1 VPNTKQTVDVAALAA
16 SWITDGP
23 GLSGWLDRNQFV
35 SFSQPAAIQEAV
47 FETLEPRIL
56 MSASDPATGSE
67 IVDMQWGD
75 VTTHVITNEWVE
87 RFDGPQT
94 KIDPLAMNLLEYGFT
109 GDNQACVTAAD
120 GEPLNSLEMDDILA
134 DAEDQLLMT
143 L

>member
-1 VPNTKQTVDVAALAA
+1 MPITRQNVDFAA
-16 SWITDGP
+16 SAATWITGRSD
-23 GLSGWLDRNQFV
+23 LSGAIGRNQFAR
-35 SFSQPAAIQEAV
+35 FSQPTAIQKAI

-87 RFDGPQT
+87 RFDGPEAQ
-94 KIDPLAMNLLEYGFT
+94 IDPLAMNLLEYGFT
-109 GDNQACVTAAD
+109 GNNQACVTATD
-120 GEPLNSLEMDDILA
+120 GELLKSLEMDDILA